1 MKLIAALAALFF
13 VTAALYA
20 SVGFGGGSTYTAL
33 LIVFGVDY
41 RLVPIIAL
49 ACNIA
54 VVSGNSL
61 RYGRAGHIEWARI
74 APLIALSIPA
84 AWLGARLSIS
94 EALFIGLLW
103 IALALAGV
111 RLLLF
116 TPKAETKFESR
127 KTPLWLNLII
137 GAGIGFYSGLV
148 GIGGGIFLAPILYT
162 LRWGTARQIAATCS
176 IFILV
181 NSLSGMLGQVQ
192 KLSSLNLTHQALAFW
207 PILPAVIIGGFIGNH
222 MGVFRLSELWLKRLT
237 GLLILSVAVRLA
249 FKWLA
254 LIG

>member
-1 MKLIAALAALFF
+1 MKLIAALAVLFF
-13 VTAALYA
+13 IAAALYA

-54 VVSGNSL
+54 VVSGNTL
-61 RYGRAGHIEWARI
+61 RYGRAGHIDWRRI

-84 AWLGARLSIS
+84 AWYGARLGIS

-103 IALALAGV
+103 IALALAGT

-116 TPKAETKFESR
+116 TPRADTQFKSRETPF
-127 KTPLWLNLII
+127 WLSLIT

-148 GIGGGIFLAPILYT
+148 GIGGGIFLAPLLYG
-162 LRWGTARQIAATCS
+162 LRWGSARQIAAACS
-176 IFILV
+176 VFILV
-181 NSLSGMLGQVQ
+181 NSLSGLLGQMQ

-207 PILPAVIIGGFIGNH
+207 PVLPAVIIGGFIGNH

-237 GLLILSVAVRLA
+237 GVLILSVALRLA
-249 FKWLA
+249 FKWIT
-254 LIG
+254 LIS